1 MEGERGPTQTAAL
14 LYNSKAATSSPDFY
28 LINNLTVYFSIHQQ
42 CCSLRRNRV
51 VFQWKWKRLNCDLPV
66 IKLFLPLKY
75 LGSGINENE
84 ETSWKINAKAQWS
97 KNGITKMEIPGSQA
111 TYFPSSDFHLYKYY
125 NHKHSNHCTKLVL
138 STEYDCHGRKPISS
152 EKKKKH
158 NWFKEKLP

>member
-1 MEGERGPTQTAAL
+1 MDTWSGNTEGERGPTQTAAL

-51 VFQWKWKRLNCDLPV
+51 VFQWKWKRLNCDCDLPV

-84 ETSWKINAKAQWS
+84 ETSWKINAKAEWS
-97 KNGITKMEIPGSQA
+97 KNGITKIRKYLDRKLHISHPLTS
-111 TYFPSSDFHLYKYY
+111 TYINITIINTVTTVPS
-125 NHKHSNHCTKLVL
+125 
-138 STEYDCHGRKPISS
+138 
-152 EKKKKH
+152 
-158 NWFKEKLP
+158 